1 MALPNFLV
9 IGAQRSGTTLLH
21 KVLDAHP
28 EVFVPSRR
36 KEIHYFDRY
45 YDRGTEWY
53 SEFFP
58 SQEEAAS
65 YRAIG
70 EVTPDYIFYEEAPGR
85 ILDVIPDCRLIVSL
99 RNPVDRA
106 FSGYMH
112 HRRSFNERRSFED
125 FLDGTRDAVERGFYY
140 QQLTRYLEFFPRS
153 AFLIL
158 IYEELVSDPA
168 SSLERIREFLGLTRG
183 WSDAEGLL
191 AERINAAP
199 QPRFPAAFYL
209 ARRFGAFLRYKD
221 LDPIVE
227 TAKRLG
233 LLAIFGQRPTR
244 PRMTA
249 TSRARLEALYDDD
262 IRRLEHL
269 LQRDLR
275 PWWQQ
280 LA

>member
-1 MALPNFLV
+1 MVLPNFLV

-28 EVFVPSRR
+28 EVFVPTRR

-45 YDRGTEWY
+45 YDRGAEWY
-53 SEFFP
+53 REFFP
-58 SQEEAAS
+58 PQEGAEV

-70 EVTPDYIFYEEAPGR
+70 EVTPDYIFYQGAAGR
-85 ILDVIPDCRLIVSL
+85 IIDLIPDCRFIVSL

-112 HRRSFNERRSFED
+112 HRRSFNEQRSFDD
-125 FLDGTRDAVERGFYY
+125 FLDGVQDAVERGFYH
-140 QQLTRYLEFFPRS
+140 QQLMRYLEFFPRA
-153 AFLIL
+153 AFLVL
-158 IYEELVSDPA
+158 IYEELVSEPTA
-168 SSLERIREFLGLTRG
+168 SLERIREFLGLTRG
-183 WSDAEGLL
+183 WPDAEGLL

-199 QPRFPAAFYL
+199 QPRFPAAFSL
-209 ARRFGAFLRYKD
+209 ARRVGAFLRYKD

-233 LLAIFGQRPTR
+233 LPAIFGQRPTG
-244 PRMTA
+244 PRMTPA
-249 TSRARLEALYDDD
+249 TRARLEALYADD
-262 IRRLEHL
+262 IRKLEHL

-275 PWWQQ
+275 PWR
-280 LA
+280 APSA

>member
-1 MALPNFLV
+1 MALPNFLI

-65 YRAIG
+65 YRAVG

-168 SSLERIREFLGLTRG
+168 SSLERMREFLGLTRG
-183 WSDAEGLL
+183 WSDAERLL

-227 TAKRLG
+227 TVKRLG

-244 PRMTA
+244 PRMTP

>member
-1 MALPNFLV
+1 MALPNFLI

-65 YRAIG
+65 YRAVG

-140 QQLTRYLEFFPRS
+140 QQLTRYLESFPRS

-168 SSLERIREFLGLTRG
+168 SSLERMREFLGLTRG
-183 WSDAEGLL
+183 WSDAERLL

-227 TAKRLG
+227 TVKRLG

-244 PRMTA
+244 PRMTP